1 LLDLCW
7 FIFWGLSAIVI
18 GWFWWVLCFA
28 GNTGT
33 DLSTLVPMVPV
44 TQVMAKPYWNIYW
57 YVAPYEWCSLN
68 SWFVLL
74 ANWCYFPFLCG
85 LAAEIVCAI

>member
-1 LLDLCW
+1 VLVYILGALCYCDW
-7 FIFWGLSAIVI
+7 LVLG
-18 GWFWWVLCFA
+18 GVLCFA

-33 DLSTLVPMVPV
+33 DLGTLVPMVPV

-68 SWFVLL
+68 FWFVLL
-74 ANWCYFPFLCG
+74 AKWCYFPFLCG